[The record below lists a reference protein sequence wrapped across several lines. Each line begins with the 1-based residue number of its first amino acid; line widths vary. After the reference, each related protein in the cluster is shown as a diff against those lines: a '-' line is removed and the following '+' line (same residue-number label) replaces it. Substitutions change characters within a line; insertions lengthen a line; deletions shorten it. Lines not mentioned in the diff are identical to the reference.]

1 MTNSESIFQFGNNA
15 YGKPAAGLNIL
26 RETIL
31 GRDLFDHAFKTYTQ
45 RWAFKHPS
53 PADLFRT
60 MEDASGTD
68 LDWFWRGWFYT
79 TDNVDIAIENVE
91 YFKLDS
97 KNPAI
102 ENMLA
107 KNDRANAPKRIGS
120 IRNEKSIAKTQDEID
135 TSIRDF
141 YTEYDPL
148 EVSILDKEDYQNY
161 LKKLST
167 EEKAL
172 LTAGKNYYEISF
184 KNVGGMP
191 MPIIVQFEFT
201 DGTTEVQK
209 IPAEIWRMGQTSV
222 SKVFV
227 MEKEVKEIMLDPFLE
242 TADTDTGNNYFPPR
256 QAQSKFELFKSRQ
269 FGRGQT
275 AGENPMQRA
284 NRAKAKMKEGS
295 NE

>member
-1 MTNSESIFQFGNNA
+1 M
-15 YGKPAAGLNIL
+15 IL

-31 GRDLFDHAFKTYTQ
+31 GRDLFDHAFKTYSE

-79 TDNVDIAIENVE
+79 TDNVDIAIDDVQ

-97 KNPAI
+97 KNPEV
-102 ENMLA
+102 ENALA
-107 KNDRANAPKRIGS
+107 KAERAKAPKRIGS
-120 IRNEKSIAKTQDEID
+120 IRNEKEIAKTYDEED
-135 TSIRDF
+135 TSLRDF

-148 EVSILDKEDYQNY
+148 EVNILDKEDYQNY
-161 LKKLST
+161 LNKLSDK
-167 EEKAL
+167 EKAL
-172 LTAGKNYYEISF
+172 LNAGKNYYEITF
-184 KNVGGMP
+184 KNVGGLP
-191 MPIIVQFEFT
+191 MPIIVQFEFM
-201 DGTTEVQK
+201 DGSTEVQK
-209 IPAEIWRMGQTSV
+209 IPAEIWRMDQTSV

-227 MEKEVKEIMLDPFLE
+227 MDKEVKEITLDPFLE

-256 QAQSKFELFKSRQ
+256 QEKSKFELFKSRR

-284 NRAKAKMKEGS
+284 NRAKEKMKQGS